1 MDIIDQ
7 LSIALGFATLAGL
20 NLYLTVFVTGLAV
33 RFHWIVLSADYQDLD
48 VLAHPAVLVAAGIF
62 FLLEF
67 FSDKIPWV
75 DSLWDTVHTVI
86 RPVGGA
92 FLAVQTLGETE
103 PAFDVII
110 ALLAGS
116 ATLASHGFKASTRL
130 AVNASPEPVSN
141 VAVSVTEDV
150 VVLGGLSLM
159 TISPKLA
166 GLLALIFLS
175 LVIFFAPRL
184 LRRIKAFTSLLYH
197 KLATPASDAEAC
209 FKQHSKLSPDEDV
222 VLTRVLDG
230 SRPDILWAVT
240 CITGRVKKIT
250 GLRPNFRVKISGESS
265 SPGQL
270 HFLINRRGGIV
281 HQALCLNGLEIVHE
295 ARFLSE
301 DVVLYSLEDKHKL
314 VLRFHRGE
322 RKVAEEVV
330 RRIKGLRTTNGK
342 GATIEQ
348 GVMSIES

>member
-20 NLYLTVFVTGLAV
+20 NLYLTLFITGLAV
-33 RFHWIVLSADYQDLD
+33 RFHWIVLSADYQDLY

-75 DSLWDTVHTVI
+75 DSLWDIVHTLI

-92 FLAVQTLGETE
+92 FLAVQTLGTSE

-116 ATLASHGFKASTRL
+116 ATLTSHAFKASTRL
-130 AVNASPEPVSN
+130 AVNTSPEPVSN
-141 VAVSVTEDV
+141 VVVSVAEDV

-159 TISPKLA
+159 TISPKLM
-166 GLLALIFLS
+166 GGLALVFLL

-184 LRRIKAFTSLLYH
+184 LRRVRAFYSLLYQ
-197 KLATPASDAEAC
+197 KLTASASDVELA
-209 FKQHSKLSPDEDV
+209 FKKHSKLSSDEDV
-222 VLTRVLDG
+222 VLTEILDG
-230 SRPDILWAVT
+230 KRPEVLWALP
-240 CITGRVKKIT
+240 CLTGRVKKIK
-250 GLRPNFRVKISGESS
+250 GLRPDFRVKLVAESAS
-265 SPGQL
+265 ADSL
-270 HFLINRRGGIV
+270 HFLIKRRAGIV
-281 HQALCLNGLEIVHE
+281 HQKLSLSDLEVVHE
-295 ARFLSE
+295 SRFFSE
-301 DVVLYSLEDKHKL
+301 DVVLYSLEDGRKL

-322 RKVAEEVV
+322 RKLVEEVV
-330 RRIKGLRTTNGK
+330 RRI
-342 GATIEQ
+342 GATNRE
-348 GVMSIES
+348 